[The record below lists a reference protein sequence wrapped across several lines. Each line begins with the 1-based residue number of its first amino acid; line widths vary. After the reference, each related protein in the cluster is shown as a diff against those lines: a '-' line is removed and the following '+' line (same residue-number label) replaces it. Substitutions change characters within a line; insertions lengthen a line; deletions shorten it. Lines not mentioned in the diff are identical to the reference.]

1 MSGTQILWKK
11 DRATNLTV
19 RLVQGTSTIQ
29 YLNLRPGNSVGP
41 LRVGSAADWCVSGE
55 GVQPLHL
62 SLLYDGTDLFVAA
75 VSPTVYVS
83 VNGQPVNAGQ
93 WVPVGI
99 SSEICF
105 GSAVLHVARGE
116 SQPPAGGPL
125 QMPSA
130 EVGPEATLSDGGRLR
145 ELAQKA
151 RDAVD
156 TKLSSHPPAVSPSA
170 PPPAVMPTPVP
181 AAGQPPAPAPR
192 PEVSKSAPPPAPPA
206 KKGGAWSET
215 SLIKKITL
223 FLLPLAAVGTWFTW
237 DDPAPAPR
245 KAKRKTPVA
254 SASAPARSA
263 QALAKTAVPSLPT
276 SPTTRASNDTAASA
290 APATSAAPAGSAPP
304 AASAAAEA
312 TPSAGKD
319 AAPAG
324 SAAVLTFAPSSSDTT
339 PRAAIDAAFAGRLET
354 AKELY
359 AKLVAAHP
367 DKPEFAL
374 AKKRVEEGAV
384 RKP

>member
-41 LRVGSAADWCVSGE
+41 LRVGSAADWCVTGE

-125 QMPSA
+125 AMPPA
-130 EVGPEATLSDGGRLR
+130 DVGPEATLSDGGRLR

-156 TKLSSHPPAVSPSA
+156 TKLSAQPPAVSPSA
-170 PPPAVMPTPVP
+170 PPPGVMPTPVP
-181 AAGQPPAPAPR
+181 AAGQPPAPSPNPAA
-192 PEVSKSAPPPAPPA
+192 SKSAPPPAATP
-206 KKGGAWSET
+206 KKASAWSQT
-215 SLIKKITL
+215 SLAKKITL

-237 DDPAPAPR
+237 EDPAPAPR
-245 KAKRKTPVA
+245 KAKRKTAVA
-254 SASAPARSA
+254 SASAPPRSSA
-263 QALAKTAVPSLPT
+263 QALAKNAAPSRPAT
-276 SPTTRASNDTAASA
+276 PPGSSTAAA
-290 APATSAAPAGSAPP
+290 ALAASVAP
-304 AASAAAEA
+304 AASSTPVAGA
-312 TPSAGKD
+312 TPEADKPD
-319 AAPAG
+319 AKGAPAG
-324 SAAVLTFAPSSSDTT
+324 SAAVLTFAPGSSDTT

-367 DKPEFAL
+367 DKPEFSL